1 MKIEINLPSDLS
13 EVSLL
18 QYQEFLKATE
28 NNTDEEFLS
37 QKIVSLFCN
46 IPMQNVQFMKFTDV
60 ADIVTHM
67 VNLFNTDKHK
77 FVNRFFI
84 GKTEF
89 GFIPN
94 LETISTGEYIDLENN
109 LKDNKDL
116 HKAMAVMF
124 RPIVKNKKDYY
135 DIEPYQGSNTYAEV
149 MKSAPLNVV
158 LGAKVFFWS
167 LEVELLKHSLVYLD
181 KLMQTKTMTSALK
194 TNSALSGDGISQS
207 INSLTEM
214 LEDLTKLRN
223 YNFLNV

>member
-13 EVSLL
+13 EISLM

-46 IPMQNVQFMKFTDV
+46 IPMQNVKFMKFTDV
-60 ADIVTHM
+60 ADIVGHM
-67 VNLFNTDKHK
+67 VNMFNTDKHK
-77 FVNRFFI
+77 FVNRFTL

-124 RPIVKNKKDYY
+124 RPIVKTRKDFY

-149 MKSAPLNVV
+149 MKSAPLNAV
-158 LGAKVFFWS
+158 LGAKVFFWN
-167 LEVELLKHSLVYLD
+167 LETELLKHSLVYLS
-181 KLMQTKTMTSALK
+181 KQMETKTMISALK
-194 TNSALSGDGISQS
+194 HNSLPSGDGISQS
-207 INSLTEM
+207 INLLTET

>member
-13 EVSLL
+13 EISLV

-28 NNTDEEFLS
+28 NNNDEEFLS

-60 ADIVTHM
+60 ADIVLHM
-67 VNLFNTDKHK
+67 VKLFNTDKHK
-77 FVNRFFI
+77 FINRFTI

-94 LETISTGEYIDLENN
+94 LENISSGEYIDLENN
-109 LKDNKDL
+109 LKENKDL

-124 RPIVKNKKDYY
+124 RPIVKTKKEYY
-135 DIEPYQGSNTYAEV
+135 EIERYQGSNTYADV
-149 MKSAPLNVV
+149 MKSAPLDVV

-167 LEVELLKHSLVYLD
+167 LETELLTHSLIYLN
-181 KLMQTKTMTSALK
+181 KLMESKRMISVLK
-194 TNSALSGDGISQS
+194 ANLAVSGDGISQS
-207 INSLTEM
+207 INLLKEM
-214 LEDLTKLRN
+214 SEDLTRLRN

>member
-77 FVNRFFI
+77 FVNRFTL

-135 DIEPYQGSNTYAEV
+135 DIEPYQGSNTYSEV

-167 LEVELLKHSLVYLD
+167 LEVELLTHSLVYLD
-181 KLMQTKTMTSALK
+181 KLMQSKTMTSALK
-194 TNSALSGDGISQS
+194 HNLTVSGDGISQS
-207 INSLTEM
+207 INSLKEM
-214 LEDLTKLRN
+214 LEDLTRSRT

>member
-13 EVSLL
+13 EISLA

-60 ADIVTHM
+60 ADIVSHM
-67 VNLFNTDKHK
+67 VNLFNTYKHK
-77 FVNRFFI
+77 FVDRFTL

-109 LKDNKDL
+109 LKENKDL

-124 RPIVKNKKDYY
+124 RPIVKTKKDFY
-135 DIEPYQGSNTYAEV
+135 DIEHYQGSNNYAEV

-158 LGAKVFFWS
+158 LGAKVFFWN

-181 KLMQTKTMTSALK
+181 KLVQSKTMISALK
-194 TNSALSGDGISQS
+194 HNSTVSGVGISQS
-207 INSLTEM
+207 INLLKGT
-214 LEDLTKLRN
+214 LDDLTKSRT

>member
-13 EVSLL
+13 EISLM

-77 FVNRFFI
+77 FINRFTI

-94 LETISTGEYIDLENN
+94 LENISSGEYIDLENN
-109 LKDNKDL
+109 LKENKDL

-135 DIEPYQGSNTYAEV
+135 EIEPYQGSNTYAEV
-149 MKSAPLNVV
+149 MKSAPLDVV

-167 LEVELLKHSLVYLD
+167 LESELLTHSLTYLS
-181 KLMQTKTMTSALK
+181 KQMESKTMISALRH
-194 TNSALSGDGISQS
+194 NSAVNGDGISQS
-207 INSLTEM
+207 INLLKET
-214 LEDLTKLRN
+214 LDDLTRLRN

>member
-13 EVSLL
+13 EISLA

-77 FVNRFFI
+77 FVNRFTL

-94 LETISTGEYIDLENN
+94 LESISTGEYIDLENN
-109 LKDNKDL
+109 LKENKDL

-124 RPIVKNKKDYY
+124 RPVVKTKKDYY
-135 DIEPYQGSNTYAEV
+135 DIEHYQGTNNYAEV

-158 LGAKVFFWS
+158 LGAKVFFWN

-181 KLMQTKTMTSALK
+181 KLVQSKTMTSALK
-194 TNSALSGDGISQS
+194 HNLTVSGVGISQS
-207 INSLTEM
+207 INLLKGT
-214 LEDLTKLRN
+214 LEDLTKLRS

>member
-13 EVSLL
+13 EISLA

-77 FVNRFFI
+77 FVNRFTL

-94 LETISTGEYIDLENN
+94 LESISTGEYIDLENN
-109 LKDNKDL
+109 LKENKDL

-124 RPIVKNKKDYY
+124 RPIVKTKKDYY
-135 DIEPYQGSNTYAEV
+135 DIEHYQGTNNYAEV

-158 LGAKVFFWS
+158 LGAKVFFWN

-181 KLMQTKTMTSALK
+181 KLVQSKTMISALK
-194 TNSALSGDGISQS
+194 HNSTVNGAGISQS
-207 INSLTEM
+207 INLLKET
-214 LEDLTKLRN
+214 LEDLMKLRT

>member
-13 EVSLL
+13 EISLA

-67 VNLFNTDKHK
+67 VKLFNTDKHK
-77 FVNRFFI
+77 FVNRFTL

-109 LKDNKDL
+109 LKENKDL

-124 RPIVKNKKDYY
+124 RPIIKTKKDYY
-135 DIEPYQGSNTYAEV
+135 DIEHYQGSNNYAEV

-158 LGAKVFFWS
+158 LGAKVFFWN

-181 KLMQTKTMTSALK
+181 KLVQSKTMTSALK
-194 TNSALSGDGISQS
+194 HNLTVSGDGISQS
-207 INSLTEM
+207 INLLKGT
-214 LEDLTKLRN
+214 LEDLTKLRT

>member
-13 EVSLL
+13 EISLL

-77 FVNRFFI
+77 FVNRFTI

-109 LKDNKDL
+109 LKENKDL

-124 RPIVKNKKDYY
+124 RPIVKTKKDYY
-135 DIEPYQGSNTYAEV
+135 EIEAYQGSNTYAEV

-167 LEVELLKHSLVYLD
+167 LEVELLKHSLLYLD
-181 KLMQTKTMTSALK
+181 KLLQSKTMTSALK
-194 TNSALSGDGISQS
+194 NNSTINGIGISQS
-207 INSLTEM
+207 INSLKEI
-214 LEDLTKLRN
+214 LEDSTKLRN

>member
-13 EVSLL
+13 EISLA

-77 FVNRFFI
+77 FINRFTL

-109 LKDNKDL
+109 LKENKDL

-124 RPIVKNKKDYY
+124 RPIVKTKKDYY
-135 DIEPYQGSNTYAEV
+135 EIEPYQGSNTYAEV

-167 LEVELLKHSLVYLD
+167 LEVELLTHSLVYLD
-181 KLMQTKTMTSALK
+181 KLLQSKTMTSALK
-194 TNSALSGDGISQS
+194 NNSTINGIGISQS
-207 INSLTEM
+207 INSLKEI
-214 LEDLTKLRN
+214 LEDSTKLRN

>member
-13 EVSLL
+13 EISLA

-77 FVNRFFI
+77 FVNRFTL

-94 LETISTGEYIDLENN
+94 LESISTGEYIDLENN
-109 LKDNKDL
+109 LKENKDL

-124 RPIVKNKKDYY
+124 RPIVKTKKDYY
-135 DIEPYQGSNTYAEV
+135 DIEHYQGTNNYAEV

-158 LGAKVFFWS
+158 LGAKVFFWN

-181 KLMQTKTMTSALK
+181 KLVQSKTMISALK
-194 TNSALSGDGISQS
+194 HNSTVNGAGISQS
-207 INSLTEM
+207 INLLKGT
-214 LEDLTKLRN
+214 LEDLTKLRS

>member
-13 EVSLL
+13 EISLA

-46 IPMQNVQFMKFTDV
+46 IPMQNVQFMKSTDV
-60 ADIVTHM
+60 ADIVAHM

-77 FVNRFFI
+77 FINRFTI

-181 KLMQTKTMTSALK
+181 KIVRSKTMTSALK
-194 TNSALSGDGISQS
+194 HNLTVSGDGISQS
-207 INSLTEM
+207 INLLKET
-214 LEDLTKLRN
+214 LEDLTKSRT

>member
-13 EVSLL
+13 EISLM

-60 ADIVTHM
+60 ADIVGHM
-67 VNLFNTDKHK
+67 VNMFNTDKHK
-77 FVNRFFI
+77 FVNRFTL

-124 RPIVKNKKDYY
+124 RPIVKTRKDFY

-158 LGAKVFFWS
+158 LGAKVFFWN
-167 LEVELLKHSLVYLD
+167 LETELLKHSLVYLS
-181 KLMQTKTMTSALK
+181 KQMESKTMISALK
-194 TNSALSGDGISQS
+194 HNSQVSGVGISQS
-207 INSLTEM
+207 INLLQET